1 MSIMV
6 SREDCVSAINKFIES
21 KSIKDAVTLFKY
33 LCDIK
38 NVLDKTEEI
47 KAVCD
52 NPMLISMLLPQTI
65 EQLSI
70 ELKINK
76 VTDKNN
82 NLITVY

>member
-1 MSIMV
+1 MV
-6 SREDCVSAINKFIES
+6 SREDCVSAINKFIET
-21 KSIKDAVTLFKY
+21 KSIKDVVTLFKY

-47 KAVCD
+47 DAICN
-52 NPMLISMLLPQTI
+52 NPMLISMLLQQTI
-65 EQLSI
+65 EELSI

-76 VTDKNN
+76 VTDRNN